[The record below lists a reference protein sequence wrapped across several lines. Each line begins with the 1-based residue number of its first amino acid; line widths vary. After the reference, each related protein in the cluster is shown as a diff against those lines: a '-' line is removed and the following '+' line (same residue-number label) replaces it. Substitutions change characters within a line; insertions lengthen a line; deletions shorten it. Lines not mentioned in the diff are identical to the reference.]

1 MIYEQ
6 LSRGWQTNN
15 AKEESAKGYK
25 KKKIQSSQSSQS
37 ECLLFLSL
45 DSSVGVDNKTV
56 YTTQRHP
63 GHCLFCLFTD
73 IRFVSCNWQ

>member
-6 LSRGWQTNN
+6 LSREWQTNN
-15 AKEESAKGYK
+15 AEEQSAKGHK
-25 KKKIQSSQSSQS
+25 KMQSSQSSQS
-37 ECLLFLSL
+37 ECLLSLSL

-63 GHCLFCLFTD
+63 GHCLFCLFRD
-73 IRFVSCNWQ
+73 IRSVSCNWQ